1 MNEKVK
7 IYEFEK
13 YISEGNSF
21 ALDDL
26 TYLKEEL
33 VTIREKDSSS
43 EVYCVSYPVLD
54 DGFVYS
60 DNLLLGTKLV
70 KEEVASI
77 LSTHRDIEPYY
88 VEVISEDEI
97 TSIDFGTND
106 LLSKINDSYQIYSIY
121 WD

>member
-60 DNLLLGTKLV
+60 DNLLIGTKLV

-97 TSIDFGTND
+97 TSIDFGIND